1 MDLEDDDVVLFAV
14 AVFVDNEV
22 VVARVVCRFV
32 RE

>member
-22 VVARVVCRFV
+22 VVARVVCG
-32 RE
+32 